1 MKNRLEN
8 SKDLN
13 QLSSDDILQLN
24 IDRKRNGQRTSRQH
38 VTDNEGL
45 QKAANRF
52 FKTLMT
58 AYLLKYGL
66 DVLPA
71 LLSGQF
77 SKNPSVL
84 RKSGGRDTVGFALFF
99 SSYLTIYKTVLW
111 RMRSKKPRDGNQWN
125 AFVAG
130 SMAEL
135 SILLDRNRDRR
146 GSMARTLFIRAIHFG
161 SALTMVKWTQR
172 IQLHE
177 DAKAGQFKGS
187 DSVLRPPLDKTK
199 AEWEKKL
206 AQVLP
211 TLAPLLLLFVASMTN
226 IYALFLETDCVESA
240 YYKFLIN
247 MSCFPDA
254 VGPTWRPWLVFL
266 EKRFWELEQAP
277 AELCMIP
284 TGTSTRQ
291 VLSTHL
297 PKEFVEAV
305 VPRDI
310 RHSYQLCAVLHPTMT
325 CTGNTW
331 AVATGVVRKAA
342 KSSLARLASAATT
355 LTSVATPAMNMIC
368 IDV

>member
-8 SKDLN
+8 SKDLH

-24 IDRKRNGQRTSRQH
+24 IDRERDGQGTSRQY

-45 QKAANRF
+45 QKAAKRF

-58 AYLLKYGL
+58 A
-66 DVLPA
+66 
-71 LLSGQF
+71 
-77 SKNPSVL
+77 PSVL

-130 SMAEL
+130 SVAGL

-146 GSMARTLFIRAIHFG
+146 GSMARTFFIRAIHFG

-187 DSVLRPPLDKTK
+187 DSILVLRPPFDKTK

-211 TLAPLLLLFVASMTN
+211 TLAPLLLL
-226 IYALFLETDCVESA
+226 
-240 YYKFLIN
+240 
-247 MSCFPDA
+247 
-254 VGPTWRPWLVFL
+254 
-266 EKRFWELEQAP
+266 
-277 AELCMIP
+277 
-284 TGTSTRQ
+284 
-291 VLSTHL
+291 
-297 PKEFVEAV
+297 
-305 VPRDI
+305 
-310 RHSYQLCAVLHPTMT
+310 
-325 CTGNTW
+325 
-331 AVATGVVRKAA
+331 
-342 KSSLARLASAATT
+342 
-355 LTSVATPAMNMIC
+355 
-368 IDV
+368 